1 MISFLNR
8 HKKVIFGFTVV
19 IFVTGVF
26 FGLGAYVF
34 SWGDTSSVAVVGK
47 SKIPYETF
55 RNQVNRVMKNMREQG
70 AQEEVSSI
78 MEKTVSREVLREMV
92 MEEILAQEAAKL
104 KLFVSDF
111 EVAAEIQ
118 STPQFYADKNFH
130 PGLYVKT
137 IWENF
142 KMTPSQYEEWRR
154 KARMGNKLKQF
165 IYSAVKSTPDEVK
178 EFYLENKGKPSDFE
192 KKKSEYE
199 QKLRQKNF
207 MDAANYMLRQIAMK
221 TEIKSYLE
229 QIEKRAGGEA

>member
-8 HKKVIFGFTVV
+8 HKKIIFGFTVIVFV
-19 IFVTGVF
+19 IGVF

-34 SWGDTSSVAVVGK
+34 SWGDSSYVAVVGK

-55 RNQVNRVMKNMREQG
+55 RNQLNRVMKNMRDQG
-70 AQEEVSSI
+70 AYEEVSSV
-78 MEKTVSREVLREMV
+78 MEKTVGTEVLREMI
-92 MEEILAQEAAKL
+92 MEEILAQQASKL

-130 PGLYVKT
+130 PAVYVKT

-154 KARMGNKLKQF
+154 KSRMGNKLKQF

-178 EFYLENKGKPSDFE
+178 QFYIESKGKIADFE
-192 KKKSEYE
+192 KKKMEYE

-207 MDAANYMLRQIAMK
+207 MDAANYMLRQITMK
-221 TEIKSYLE
+221 TQIKSYLE
-229 QIEKRAGGEA
+229 QIEKRSAGQA